1 MPEVTLPRD
10 HHGGEWAA
18 LIHREI
24 VQALI
29 LISLAVAA
37 FLVTRSVAASN
48 RTMNARDAAEAFRR
62 GELAMSAGRTDEAA
76 SWFRRARARD
86 RGDKTYALA
95 LARALL
101 RQGDADAARTMLMT
115 LRESAPEDPEINLA
129 LAAAA
134 QAQSQADDAV
144 RFYRNALY
152 APWPANQ
159 NDARN
164 RVRVALI
171 HELLAEGRKEAA
183 LGELI
188 ALSSTIE
195 GHVAD
200 VLELA
205 ELFDS
210 AGDRTHALQQ
220 YERVLQLDAA
230 NGRALSGAGQA
241 AFELGNFP
249 LAVRYLA
256 RAPQSAPG
264 VTTSLQIAR
273 LVLSEDPLGA
283 RLGAAERRRRLSR
296 DLEYLEQRLTGCL
309 AAAAPASPLSDRSLL
324 DEVRAFSAD
333 IRAHAVLSQDTV
345 ESGVDLIDRGERY
358 LKVQCG
364 PAGPQ
369 DSALTLIAE
378 RHRTGAS

>member
-1 MPEVTLPRD
+1 MSEVTLPKD
-10 HHGGEWAA
+10 HRGGEWAA

-24 VQALI
+24 IQALI

-62 GELAMSAGRTDEAA
+62 GELAMSAGRTNEAA

-86 RGDKTYALA
+86 RADKAYALA

-134 QAQSQADDAV
+134 QAQGQPDDAV

-152 APWPANQ
+152 APWPSDQ
-159 NDARN
+159 NEARN

-183 LGELI
+183 LGELM
-188 ALSSTIE
+188 ALGSTIE
-195 GHVAD
+195 GHAAD
-200 VLELA
+200 VLEFA
-205 ELFDS
+205 ELFDR

-220 YERVLQLDAA
+220 YERVLQLDAV

-249 LAVRYLA
+249 LAVRYLE
-256 RAPQSAPG
+256 RAPQGAPG
-264 VTTSLQIAR
+264 VSTSLEIAR

-283 RLGAAERRRRLSR
+283 RLGAAERKRRLSR

-309 AAAAPASPLSDRSLL
+309 PAAAASPSSERSLL

-333 IRAHAVLSQDTV
+333 IRSHAVLSQDTV

-358 LKVQCG
+358 LKAQCG
-364 PAGPQ
+364 PAGPR
-369 DSALTLIAE
+369 DGALTLIAE